1 MTGRLLPAIHFMF
14 DAFIVSLVLVFV
26 STNAALPVLW
36 NWLLASVAIS
46 CIAYF
51 LFSKSIYRLS
61 WMIGICLVAAG
72 GMWGAGVPLW
82 LAAILGMLAI
92 YLMHARYS
100 TNADEFNDD
109 HHFLMKFVLVFSICW
124 VLLLVNPDQQTSR
137 LLFTLVPAAV
147 LFYVAAQLLS
157 RYFQSAADGARF
169 SQAAG
174 AFGIVAG
181 ASAIA
186 AISTLF
192 FADEVRKFV
201 GVVLGGAIQLL
212 FWPLALLLEQVSE
225 FLSGLSTE
233 EEVQETID
241 KIGPDEESVREDAA
255 VGEAIS
261 ADFPVEILLGFVVLA
276 CAIALVIWMR
286 KIRPDSRIPDQEAK
300 ASIKRYSHTSAEQ
313 PVETPDPTYGQSL
326 ELHQVREVFRGLE
339 QMAKDHGKERQK
351 YETVREWVARMQWE
365 VPESFYKTYDQV
377 RYGDKRLP
385 DTQATQFIDEIEKI
399 KGKYLKE
406 NV

>member
-1 MTGRLLPAIHFMF
+1 MTGRLLSAIHFMF

-26 STNAALPVLW
+26 STDAALPVVW
-36 NWLLASVAIS
+36 SWLLASVAIS
-46 CIAYF
+46 CTAYF
-51 LFSKSIYRLS
+51 LFSKITYRIV
-61 WMIGICLVAAG
+61 WVFWVCIMAAG
-72 GMWGAGVPLW
+72 GMFGAGVPLW
-82 LAAILGMLAI
+82 LAVILGMLAI
-92 YLMHARYS
+92 YLMHAHYS

-124 VLLLVNPDQQTSR
+124 VLLLLNPDQQTSR

-147 LFYVAAQLLS
+147 LFYVAAQLFYC
-157 RYFQSAADGARF
+157 YFQSAADGARF

-174 AFGIVAG
+174 VFGIVAC

-201 GVVLGGAIQLL
+201 GVVLGGTIQLL
-212 FWPLALLLEQVSE
+212 FWPLALLLEQASE

-233 EEVQETID
+233 EEMQETID
-241 KIGPDEESVREDAA
+241 KLGPDAETVREETA
-255 VGEAIS
+255 VGKEIS
-261 ADFPVEILLGFVVLA
+261 ADLPVEILLGFVVLA
-276 CAIALVIWMR
+276 CAIALLVWMR
-286 KIRPDSRIPDQEAK
+286 KIKPDSRMPNQEAK

-313 PVETPDPTYGQSL
+313 PVESPDPTYGRSL

-365 VPESFYKTYDQV
+365 VTESFYKTYDQV

-385 DTQATQFIDEIEKI
+385 DPQATQFIDEIEKI

>member
-1 MTGRLLPAIHFMF
+1 MTGRLLSAIHFMF

-26 STNAALPVLW
+26 STDAALPVVW
-36 NWLLASVAIS
+36 SWLLASVAIS
-46 CIAYF
+46 CTAYF
-51 LFSKSIYRLS
+51 LFSKITYRIV
-61 WMIGICLVAAG
+61 WVVWVCIMAAG

-82 LAAILGMLAI
+82 LAVILGMLAI

-100 TNADEFNDD
+100 TRYDEFTHD

-124 VLLLVNPDQQTSR
+124 VLLLLNPDQQTSR
-137 LLFTLVPAAV
+137 LLFTLVPAAA

-157 RYFQSAADGARF
+157 RYLQAAADGARF

-174 AFGIVAG
+174 IFSIVAG
-181 ASAIA
+181 ASAA
-186 AISTLF
+186 AAMSTLF
-192 FADEVRKFV
+192 FADEVRKGV
-201 GVVLGGAIQLL
+201 GSLLGGAIQLL

-255 VGEAIS
+255 VGDTIS
-261 ADFPVEILLGFVVLA
+261 ADFPVEILLGLVVLA
-276 CAIALVIWMR
+276 CAIVLVVWVR
-286 KIRPDSRIPDQEAK
+286 KIKPDSQMPDQEAK
-300 ASIKRYSHTSAEQ
+300 ATSKRYNHTSGEQ
-313 PVETPDPTYGQSL
+313 PVESKDLPHSRDL
-326 ELHQVREVFRGLE
+326 DLHQVREVFRKLE
-339 QMAKDHGKERQK
+339 HTAKDHGKERQK
-351 YETVREWVARMQWE
+351 YETVREWVARMQWD

-377 RYGDKRLP
+377 RYGDKQLP
-385 DTQATQFIDEIEKI
+385 DNQATQFINEIEKI